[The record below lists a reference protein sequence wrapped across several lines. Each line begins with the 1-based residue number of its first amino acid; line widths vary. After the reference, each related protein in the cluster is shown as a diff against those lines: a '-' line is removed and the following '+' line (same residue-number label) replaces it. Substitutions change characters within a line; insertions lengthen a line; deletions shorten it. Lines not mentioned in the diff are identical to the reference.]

1 MLPDIGP
8 FARHCVV
15 ALTAVSQLEAILRRD
30 GASPSLSKV
39 VRLCQRIERTV
50 GRGAGVAE
58 KVASILRQA
67 WSLEKGRSVPLEEAR
82 QAKLIFLSDCSSLRQ
97 IIERLRWQ

>member
-1 MLPDIGP
+1 MPDIGP

-15 ALTAVSQLEAILRRD
+15 ALTAVSQLEAALRRD
-30 GASPSLSKV
+30 GAYPSLSRV
-39 VRLCQRIERTV
+39 VRLCQRIERAV
-50 GRGAGVAE
+50 GRNGGIAE

-67 WSLEKGRSVPLEEAR
+67 WSLEKNGDVPLEEAR
-82 QAKLIFLSDCSSLRQ
+82 QAKLIFLSDCSSLRA